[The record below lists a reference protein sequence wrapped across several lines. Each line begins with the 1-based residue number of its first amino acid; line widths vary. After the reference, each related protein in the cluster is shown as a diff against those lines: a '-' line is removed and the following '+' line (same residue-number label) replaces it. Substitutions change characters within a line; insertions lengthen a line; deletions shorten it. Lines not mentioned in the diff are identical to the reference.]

1 MQPQQLVCRTKG
13 TPPPFPAISLLA
25 FHSRGAPMLLTRNS
39 GLQIGVA
46 VNNYMEVVAGA
57 SDPPPPQLIQ
67 RGSDVHA

>member
-1 MQPQQLVCRTKG
+1 
-13 TPPPFPAISLLA
+13 
-25 FHSRGAPMLLTRNS
+25 MLLTRNS